1 MSSRGFLDRGFL
13 AERDESATELM
24 DEPGGDVATLER
36 TYERFRLINAVV
48 SNPRAVCVMPACKVE
63 TGTGGV
69 FPRDLA

>member
-1 MSSRGFLDRGFL
+1 MSSPGFLDRGFL

-48 SNPRAVCVMPACKVE
+48 SNQRAPSRSCTFPAPRGNARRSCRA
-63 TGTGGV
+63 
-69 FPRDLA
+69 A